1 MKRRRRHIAFAS
13 NVASL
18 KNGND
23 VVQHPL
29 DIVVD
34 IAIGDAK
41 NFVTEHFKLTRSV
54 GVEQNFMQLPVRPT
68 IDFNDQARLFAKE
81 VREENSDWSLS
92 HELKAVQFPITQ
104 MISKA
109 RLRLRSHLTAARV
122 NDLSSKVET
131 GACACLLVTFEFWPP
146 LTLPLSP

>member
-92 HELKAVQFPITQ
+92 HELKAVQIPFTQ
-104 MISKA
+104 MKPKHV
-109 RLRLRSHLTAARV
+109 L
-122 NDLSSKVET
+122 
-131 GACACLLVTFEFWPP
+131 G
-146 LTLPLSP
+146 